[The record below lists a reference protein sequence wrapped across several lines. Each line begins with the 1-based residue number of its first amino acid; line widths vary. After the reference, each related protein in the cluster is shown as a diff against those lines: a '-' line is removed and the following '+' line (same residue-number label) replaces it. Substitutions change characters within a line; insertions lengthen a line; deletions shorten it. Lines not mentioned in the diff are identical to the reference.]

1 MSASE
6 EDRAKALFVLAN
18 FAGGGAERVALT
30 LLRRL
35 DREDFAP
42 QLAVLEASGPLK
54 DLLPGDAV
62 LHDLAQPRLSRALP
76 GLIRLIRRERPA
88 VVFATQGYLNVT
100 LLALRPLLPP
110 GTRFA
115 LRESNTPSQSL
126 PNRRAPRLMAWAYR
140 RFYPR
145 SDLLFC
151 QHRQTA
157 AELRDDFAVP
167 AARIVALPNPV
178 DVARLRAAAVSPRR
192 KPGPGLRF
200 AAAGRLHR
208 QKGFDRLI
216 ELFAGLPDDA
226 QVTIHGEG
234 PEEAALRAEID
245 SLGLRERVTLAGYTK
260 DLPAALAGADAC
272 LLASRW
278 EGLPNVAL
286 EALAVGTPVIATPEC
301 GGIAELAEAAPP
313 GAVTIA
319 PWGEDFRAALLA
331 CALREPAAPAPSL
344 LPAGYDVDR
353 VAETFNAA
361 LRRLA
366 GRADTGYE
374 GRP

>member
-1 MSASE
+1 MPA
-6 EDRAKALFVLAN
+6 DKQARAKVLFVLAN

-30 LLRRL
+30 LLQGL
-35 DREDFAP
+35 DRDAFAP
-42 QLAVLEASGPLK
+42 QLAVLEAAGPLR
-54 DLLPGDAV
+54 DLVPGATP
-62 LHDLAQPRLSRALP
+62 LHDLGQPRLSRALP

-88 VVFATQGYLNVT
+88 VIFATQGYLNVT
-100 LLALRPLLPP
+100 LLALRPLLPA

-126 PNRRAPRLMAWAYR
+126 PNRRFPRLTTWAYR

-151 QHRQTA
+151 QHRLTA
-157 AELRDDFAVP
+157 TEFQQDFAVP

-178 DVARLRAAAVSPRR
+178 DVARLRALAANPKR

-216 ELFAGLPDDA
+216 ALFAGLPGDA
-226 QVTIHGEG
+226 HLTIHGEG
-234 PEEAALRAEID
+234 GEAEALRAQIEA
-245 SLGLRERVTLAGYTK
+245 LGLRGRVTLAGFTAE
-260 DLPAALAGADAC
+260 LPAVLAGADAC

-301 GGIAELAEAAPP
+301 GGIAELAESAPP
-313 GAVTIA
+313 GAVILA
-319 PWGEDFRAALLA
+319 PWGEAFHAALCA
-331 CALREPAAPAPSL
+331 CTPRPRQTLSGSL
-344 LPAGYDVDR
+344 LPARYDAGA
-353 VAETFNAA
+353 VAAAFDTA
-361 LRRLA
+361 LRGLA
-366 GRADTGYE
+366 RRGGM
-374 GRP
+374 G